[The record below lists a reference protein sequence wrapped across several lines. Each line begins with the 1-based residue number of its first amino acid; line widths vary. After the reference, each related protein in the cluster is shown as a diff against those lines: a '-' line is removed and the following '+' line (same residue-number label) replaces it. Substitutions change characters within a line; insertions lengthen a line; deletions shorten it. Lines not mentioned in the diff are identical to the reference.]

1 MSYIGRAMCY
11 TSSNMT
17 LNMTLTI
24 FDAVEAFDKGEFLDY
39 LKRLED
45 KLYDAWIPLVM
56 AMRDTSSLDTLLL
69 KRYDEL
75 KDTINAL
82 NLLGA
87 TSPNPLRR
95 PSSSVAKDF
104 IARAL
109 NAGRMKIVGWR
120 VDHD

>member
-1 MSYIGRAMCY
+1 MVMSYIGRAMCY
-11 TSSNMT
+11 TSSNMA
-17 LNMTLTI
+17 LSIL
-24 FDAVEAFDKGEFLDY
+24 DAIEAFDKGEFLDY

-75 KDTINAL
+75 KDTIDAL
-82 NLLGA
+82 DLLMNLVVSADSA
-87 TSPNPLRR
+87 TWRH
-95 PSSSVAKDF
+95 VAKDF

-120 VDHD
+120 LDHD

>member
-82 NLLGA
+82 NLLMNLVASADSA
-87 TSPNPLRR
+87 TWRH
-95 PSSSVAKDF
+95 VAKDF

>member
-17 LNMTLTI
+17 LTI
-24 FDAVEAFDKGEFLDY
+24 FDAIEIFDKGEFLSY

-45 KLYDAWIPLVM
+45 KLYEAWIPVVV
-56 AMRDTSSLDTLLL
+56 AVRDSKMPGEDVL

-82 NLLGA
+82 DLLMNLVASADSA
-87 TSPNPLRR
+87 TWRH
-95 PSSSVAKDF
+95 VANDV
-104 IARAL
+104 ISRAMR
-109 NAGRMKIVGWR
+109 AGRMKIVGWSL
-120 VDHD
+120 DHD